1 MLHRINIICYHLSCI
16 CEEII
21 SQLNAALVTD
31 NFREII
37 SECINKNK
45 EYINLKGFYIYKPEI
60 DWNDS
65 FIIELIFNN
74 YEDTIKIKFT
84 NYPDK
89 GMLYYKAS
97 IIDNIFVVSNPL
109 HFSIDGIIYSSY
121 QHKILYADQFTKEQ
135 YYWSNISGLST
146 GFLEIPN
153 EKIDELKR
161 IKLIAFL
168 DKLSPLEKAN
178 LKIVDVDIHQIN
190 NFFDVDYE
198 DLLKELEIKSITCLV
213 LPDRETIKYVRKYI
227 NNILIIS
234 QNSDIPLLNKNEW
247 INRSLTLIRNEYQF
261 SNNRKELIKS
271 IYIFKREYHL
281 SKKEILDICTR
292 LFSTI
297 EFNAISKYL

>member
-45 EYINLKGFYIYKPEI
+45 VYINLKGFYIYKPEI

-109 HFSIDGIIYSSY
+109 HFNIDGIIYSSY

-135 YYWSNISGLST
+135 YFWSNISGLST
-146 GFLEIPN
+146 GLLEIPN

-178 LKIVDVDIHQIN
+178 LKIVDVDYIVN
-190 NFFDVDYE
+190 NAY
-198 DLLKELEIKSITCLV
+198 S
-213 LPDRETIKYVRKYI
+213 
-227 NNILIIS
+227 
-234 QNSDIPLLNKNEW
+234 
-247 INRSLTLIRNEYQF
+247 
-261 SNNRKELIKS
+261 
-271 IYIFKREYHL
+271 
-281 SKKEILDICTR
+281 
-292 LFSTI
+292 
-297 EFNAISKYL
+297 